1 MRGGPPHAKPVAA
14 AGRNLGKDAGISPG
28 PGTRKVAM
36 GSVDG
41 FQGAKIGFVRA
52 KVAYFQ

>member
-1 MRGGPPHAKPVAA
+1 VAA